1 MKPTIVTLVLSAAA
15 VLGYVAYRVTL
26 DAPDTASGTPSAA
39 PADAELPDE
48 LPRFTLADLEGT
60 DRALTSFAG
69 EPLVINFWA
78 TWCAPCRREIPR
90 LKEFKIANEGFE
102 VIGIAVDYRDAV
114 LEYAEEMEFNYPVLV
129 GQSDAMNAAAG
140 FGVDVLALPFT
151 VFTDADGAVLGVHTG
166 EVHPMHLDNYAAV
179 IADLDAGTI
188 DRAAARKRLARTM

>member
-15 VLGYVAYRVTL
+15 ALGYVTYRFTL
-26 DAPDTASGTPSAA
+26 DAPEPAPAPPSAA

-48 LPRFTLADLEGT
+48 LPRFTLPDLEGT

-90 LKEFKIANEGFE
+90 LKDFKTEHDGFE
-102 VIGIAVDYRDAV
+102 VVGIAVDYRDAV
-114 LEYAEEMEFNYPVLV
+114 LEYADEMEFNYPVLI

-151 VFTDADGAVLGVHTG
+151 VFTDAEGAVLGVHTG
-166 EVHPMHLDNYAAV
+166 EVHPEHLDNYRAV
-179 IADLDAGTI
+179 IEALEAGAL
-188 DRAAARKRLARTM
+188 DRAAARQRLARTM